1 MGSILSDWCSVRDN
15 LGGIHVSLSAW
26 QTYLG
31 IHRSYQAVYV
41 GGGYDGLATSEVKY
55 DEALEAEHLGDL
67 MLVLARG
74 PSAPLAE
81 WRDWYGGDL
90 VAQEEIR
97 TTLSQVAR
105 VVSQVSLRPE

>member
-15 LGGIHVSLSAW
+15 LGGIHGSVSAW
-26 QTYLG
+26 KAYLG
-31 IHRSYQAVYV
+31 IHRSYHAVYV
-41 GGGYDGLATSEVKY
+41 GGRYGGSTTSQVEY
-55 DEALEAEHLGDL
+55 DEVEHISAL
-67 MLVLARG
+67 MLMLASR
-74 PSAPLAE
+74 PVAPLAE

-105 VVSQVSLRPE
+105 VVSQASLRPE